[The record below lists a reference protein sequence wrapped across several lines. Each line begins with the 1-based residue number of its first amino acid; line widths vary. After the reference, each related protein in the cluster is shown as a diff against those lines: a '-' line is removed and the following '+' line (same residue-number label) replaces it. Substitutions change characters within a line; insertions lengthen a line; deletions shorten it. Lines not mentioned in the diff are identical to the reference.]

1 MCDGVSK
8 PKVKKCPKV
17 FSTPSVKPV
26 TESCVRGVSPVNIYS
41 GSLSVQAASEATQAR
56 IGDAVNILVLK
67 KAQAAD
73 AAAAL
78 GLIQSLPKPP
88 PLATEGTV
96 GTRLNVFA

>member
-1 MCDGVSK
+1 M
-8 PKVKKCPKV
+8 
-17 FSTPSVKPV
+17 
-26 TESCVRGVSPVNIYS
+26 NIYS
-41 GSLSVQAASEATQAR
+41 GSLSARAASDATQGR

-78 GLIQSLPKPP
+78 GLIQSLPKVP